1 MSSANDL
8 RQLSQWFQRFRR
20 PMLVSHLRPDGDS
33 VGSLAAADQI
43 LRTWNLEP
51 TPVLLDR
58 LPRRYELLRDAA
70 RWYIWS
76 EVGPAVSQGCDSVLL
91 LDTCALTQIEPISD
105 WIRNAPPTAVID
117 HHATS
122 DPIATRKGDLRIIDA
137 SAAATCVLLTEW
149 AQAEGMLPCPQADG
163 PAGPI
168 PSSRRKNPRL
178 ATPLFVGIATDCGW
192 FRYSN
197 TDARTM
203 RAAMTLLEAGAN
215 PSELYDAIYQQEP
228 AAKLRLVG
236 RLLTNMQLLAGG
248 RLALMTLRPEDLAA
262 TGADASMLEDLV
274 NEAGRLAGCEATIL
288 VSQDTEGP
296 IRLNFRS
303 KRTLDVAALAQ
314 QFGGGGHTRAAG
326 ARVRG
331 DFDEVVSRVVAAAQ
345 AALGDAG

>member
-1 MSSANDL
+1 MPSPPDF
-8 RQLSQWFQRFRR
+8 RQLTQWIQNFRR

-33 VGSLAAADQI
+33 LGALAGATHL
-43 LRTWNLEP
+43 LRAWNLEP

-76 EVGPAVSQGCDSVLL
+76 EVGSAVSRSCDSVLL
-91 LDTCALTQIEPISD
+91 LDTCALTQIEPISE
-105 WIRNAPPTAVID
+105 WIQNAPPIAVID

-122 DPIATRKGDLRIIDA
+122 DPIGVRKGDLRIIDA

-149 AQAEGMLPCPQADG
+149 AQAEGLLPSLGAAHL
-163 PAGPI
+163 PANALASP
-168 PSSRRKNPRL
+168 RRSAHM
-178 ATPLFVGIATDCGW
+178 ATPLFIGIATDCGW

-197 TDARTM
+197 TDTRAM
-203 RAAMTLLEAGAN
+203 RAATTLIEAGAN

-236 RLLTNMQLLAGG
+236 RLLTNMQLLADG

-296 IRLNFRS
+296 IRVNFRS

-314 QFGGGGHTRAAG
+314 QFGGGGHARAAG

-331 DFDEVVSRVVAAAQ
+331 DFDDVVSRVAAAAQ
-345 AALGDAG
+345 AALGGED